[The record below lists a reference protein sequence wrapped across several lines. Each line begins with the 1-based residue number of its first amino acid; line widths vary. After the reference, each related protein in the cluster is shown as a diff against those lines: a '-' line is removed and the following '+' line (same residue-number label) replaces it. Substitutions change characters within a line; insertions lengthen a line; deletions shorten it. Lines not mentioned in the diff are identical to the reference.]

1 MPCIS
6 DSSQNAIVNLL
17 AIKDKNINAC
27 SRGCMLKNGGVCRHA
42 IAFCKKAGK
51 NILHFIATEDT
62 TLYWRL
68 QYLREFKV
76 PTNAEYTHYSQL
88 SFDSELES
96 IRQWKTGAGPASSDR
111 KKSGA
116 ELGNMKRKVIS
127 EERCGICKAKGHRR
141 DAGLCSEG
149 LLIGMARM
157 GDGALAVQAEG
168 DTTLAIEA
176 EHGEWW
182 DSVEGD
188 SSEESARED
197 GNSSEESAHED
208 DHDGT
213 GNWESG

>member
-6 DSSQNAIVNLL
+6 DISQNAIVNLL

-68 QYLREFKV
+68 QYLPEFKV
-76 PTNAEYTHYSQL
+76 PTNAEYMYYSQL
-88 SFDSELES
+88 SFDSELEP
-96 IRQWKTGAGPASSDR
+96 IRQWKTGAGSASSDR

-116 ELGNMKRKVIS
+116 ELGNIKRKVIS

-141 DAGLCSEG
+141 NAGLCSEG
-149 LLIGMARM
+149 LLIGVARM

-176 EHGEWW
+176 EHNER
-182 DSVEGD
+182 DCVEGD
-188 SSEESARED
+188 SSELRRPRR
-197 GNSSEESAHED
+197 HRKL
-208 DHDGT
+208 GT
-213 GNWESG
+213 WLCLGM

>member
-17 AIKDKNINAC
+17 AIKDKNIYAC

-68 QYLREFKV
+68 QYLPEFKV
-76 PTNAEYTHYSQL
+76 PTNAEYMHYSQL
-88 SFDSELES
+88 SFDSELEP

-116 ELGNMKRKVIS
+116 ELGNIKRKVIL
-127 EERCGICKAKGHRR
+127 EERCGICKAKGHMRN
-141 DAGLCSEG
+141 AGLCSEG
-149 LLIGMARM
+149 LLIGVARM

-176 EHGEWW
+176 EHNER
-182 DSVEGD
+182 DCVEGD
-188 SSEESARED
+188 SSEE
-197 GNSSEESAHED
+197 

-213 GNWESG
+213 ENWERGYAWV